1 MINCFAANSRGV
13 RPFAPLYVD
22 IFADDPASTSRGGVL
37 QLGQNDEWQL
47 HRRYMHLEGLQT
59 LSDNKPARLSAAV
72 NRVPGATKF
81 LEHALVVQRFN

>member
-59 LSDNKPARLSAAV
+59 LSGAAIQLKK
-72 NRVPGATKF
+72 RADAACEP
-81 LEHALVVQRFN
+81 